1 MSQARTH
8 DTLVLF
14 EPHNEP
20 YLDGSDGMGHHL
32 TNFSKII
39 GFQSFYWRIW
49 PLTADQWFPPSSTVI
64 GISDRREI
72 VSHSRP
78 PVQTL
83 ISMHWKIL
91 LQPIL
96 NQDCTTLPPAF
107 VNVPA
112 CWVIFSPNRNRNV
125 FAKQRTISVSHWLCC
140 EFSPHLRLKKM
151 TQWQGE
157 VVGTERPFYRQMK
170 LNPITIRLCNS
181 VDQSNIFSLNN
192 LEIHYMNFM
201 FLIKTGKI
209 GNSQKKMW
217 LPLWYAKVGL

>member
-1 MSQARTH
+1 MSTIFSEP
-8 DTLVLF
+8 TKINIICCFLF
-14 EPHNEP
+14 SLEQWWEWWN
-20 YLDGSDGMGHHL
+20 GSPLNKFLKCHW
-32 TNFSKII
+32 FSK
-39 GFQSFYWRIW
+39 
-49 PLTADQWFPPSSTVI
+49 LLLKNLAADCWSVIPPSSTVI

-192 LEIHYMNFM
+192 LEIH
-201 FLIKTGKI
+201 
-209 GNSQKKMW
+209 
-217 LPLWYAKVGL
+217 